1 MFGRLMPQEGRFFDL
16 FNQHAAEIV
25 AAGRELVAMMSGD
38 EDLERRAHNIET
50 IEKRGDKLVRQTLLQ
65 LHRTFITPLDRNEI
79 HALITQMDNILDVT
93 EEIAHAMFL
102 YDIKEATPEAREL
115 ARVCLAGAE
124 KISAAV
130 ALIGDGGQTAKVMR
144 TCEEIDRLEAEA
156 DHIMRAA
163 MARLFRD
170 EPDVLRV
177 IKLKELYELL
187 EGLTDR
193 CEDVANVIE
202 SIVLERT

>member
-1 MFGRLMPQEGRFFDL
+1 VFGRLMPQEGRFFEL
-16 FNQHAAEIV
+16 FNQHAGEIV
-25 AAGRELVAMMSGD
+25 AGGRELVAMMSGED
-38 EDLERRAHNIET
+38 DLERRAHNIET
-50 IEKRGDKLVRQTLLQ
+50 IEKRGDKLVRQTLLL

-102 YDIKEATPEAREL
+102 YDVKEVTAEAREL
-115 ARVCLAGAE
+115 AGVCLAGAE
-124 KISAAV
+124 KVSAAV
-130 ALIGDGGQTAKVMR
+130 SLLDSGANTAKVMKI
-144 TCEEIDRLEAEA
+144 CEEIDRLEAEA

-163 MARLFRD
+163 MARLFRE

-202 SIVLERT
+202 SIVLERA

>member
-16 FNQHAAEIV
+16 FSQHAGEIV
-25 AAGRELVAMMSGD
+25 QAGRELVAMMAGTGD
-38 EDLERRAHNIET
+38 LDRRAHNIET
-50 IEKRGDKLVRQTLLQ
+50 IEKRGDKIVRETLLL

-79 HALITQMDNILDVT
+79 HALITQMDNILDVV
-93 EEIAHAMFL
+93 EEVAHAIFL
-102 YDIKEATPEAREL
+102 YDIREATPEARQL
-115 ARVCLAGAE
+115 ADLCLAGAE
-124 KISAAV
+124 KVSAAV
-130 ALIGDGGQTAKVMR
+130 SLLSKSEHAAKVMKI
-144 TCEEIDRLEAEA
+144 CEEIDRLEAET
-156 DHIMRAA
+156 DHVMRAA
-163 MARLFRD
+163 MARLFHD

-202 SIVLERT
+202 SIVLERA